1 MTEPTPDSVDVRPA
15 TPDDRLGASRVLDA
29 AMLSV
34 AALPE
39 RLASG
44 HVLVAAGGS
53 GSDERI
59 HGAIV
64 VAPEGPP
71 HGSGSAASAGPAAS
85 GADDEAHDG
94 DEETCD
100 ADGETSDA
108 DDEAPDADDEPPA
121 TGTGRPP
128 ADWQQ
133 YAHVTALAVRTRRRD
148 RGIGT
153 ALVHAAHEQFGP
165 LVADFDRRVRPFYE
179 SLDADVRPTGDDR
192 CWALVDAATE

>member
-1 MTEPTPDSVDVRPA
+1 MTESTPDGVDVRPA
-15 TPDDRLGASRVLDA
+15 TPDDRLGVSRVLDA

-53 GSDERI
+53 RGDERI

-64 VAPEGPP
+64 LAPEGPP
-71 HGSGSAASAGPAAS
+71 NDSGTAASAGAAAS
-85 GADDEAHDG
+85 DADDD
-94 DEETCD
+94 TRD
-100 ADGETSDA
+100 AKGETSDP
-108 DDEAPDADDEPPA
+108 DDETPDPDDEL
-121 TGTGRPP
+121 TSTVTGRPP

-153 ALVHAAHEQFGP
+153 ALVRAAREQFGP

-179 SLDADVRPTGDDR
+179 SLDADVRPAGDDR